1 MKTLSLLLPLGVENC
16 PSEVFSMINGLA
28 VQLDVTVTLL
38 RVVNDTTPETRTQ
51 DDLCRDAM
59 KDLLRLERRFLS
71 PHVDSRASIRIGSPW
86 EEICAEA
93 KQTGVDWI
101 ILAARQLP
109 AASPTHEV
117 ATSCPGAAVK
127 VANGLFSMT

>member
-1 MKTLSLLLPLGVENC
+1 VKALSLLLPLDVENC

-28 VQLDVTVTLL
+28 AQLEVTVTLL
-38 RVVNDTTPETRTQ
+38 RVVDDTAPESRPQ

-59 KDLLRLERRFLS
+59 KDLLRLERQFLS
-71 PHVDSRASIRIGSPW
+71 PHVDSRASIRVGSPW

-93 KQTGVDWI
+93 KQTGADWI

-117 ATSCPGAAVK
+117 ATSCPGAPVK
-127 VANGLFSMT
+127 VASNLFSMK